1 MKTFVLTMMV
11 SVMSVLV
18 SIAVTAA
25 STGYTPKYRVKV
37 QADKQTDFSK
47 LRTYS
52 WMPGHPASIEALDAE
67 IVTAIERELG
77 ALGMRQVPSGDPADV
92 VVTYA
97 SLTRTDVNVKG
108 KPAAGGARPEYAV
121 GTLVVS
127 LLDPE
132 SLRPLL
138 QLRVDRPVEP
148 SGVDATIVRTIQDM
162 FTHFPTRRK

>member
-1 MKTFVLTMMV
+1 MKTFVLTVMV

-18 SIAVTAA
+18 SIAVTAV

-37 QADKQTDFSK
+37 QADKRTDFSK

-52 WMPGHPASIEALDAE
+52 WMPGHPASIESVDDM
-67 IVTAIERELG
+67 IVAAIERELTI
-77 ALGMRQVPSGDPADV
+77 LGMQQVRSGDPTDV

-97 SLTRTDVNVKG
+97 SVTRTDVNVKG

-138 QLRVDRPVEP
+138 QLRIDRPVAP
-148 SGVDATIVRTIQDM
+148 SGLDAAIGRMVQEM
-162 FTHFPTRRK
+162 FTYFPTRRK

>member
-1 MKTFVLTMMV
+1 MKTLVFTVMV

-25 STGYTPKYRVKV
+25 STGYTPKYKVKV
-37 QADKQTDFSK
+37 QASKEIDFSK

-52 WMPGHPASIEALDAE
+52 WMAGHPASIEAIDAE

-77 ALGMRQVPSGDPADV
+77 ALGMTQVMPGDPTDV

-97 SLTRTDVNVKG
+97 SVMRTDVNVKG

-121 GTLVVS
+121 STLVVS

-138 QLRVDRPVEP
+138 QLRVDRPVQP
-148 SGVDATIVRTIQDM
+148 SGLEAAIVRTIQDM
-162 FTHFPTRRK
+162 FTHYPTRRK